1 MLFQKLFLLTKA
13 RTSERSHKEH
23 CVSSVRAYSEKTLV
37 FLSTIF
43 VRHLITYNRN
53 KGLILSTSLFVIY
66 HRSYLIA
73 SSTYLHPLIL
83 TLNPLHVTEMPF
95 YILLKLGHCQTIL
108 DSNHEVKYVWQDLE
122 LWNNLI
128 HFSFPLKQFLLSAW
142 NVFSH
147 VYLSIKQTLK
157 LERKVAD
164 GFSTLGIQK
173 YGSLVS
179 NPAEI
184 TTQYTFITAKSVSV

>member
-1 MLFQKLFLLTKA
+1 MTYLELSYSPNINTKSA
-13 RTSERSHKEH
+13 TLK
-23 CVSSVRAYSEKTLV
+23 LV
-37 FLSTIF
+37 FLSMIF
-43 VRHLITYNRN
+43 VSHLTTYNRN
-53 KGLILSTSLFVIY
+53 KVLILSTFHFVIY
-66 HRSYLIA
+66 HHSYFIP
-73 SSTYLHPLIL
+73 SSAYLHHLIL
-83 TLNPLHVTEMPF
+83 TLNPFRVTEMPF
-95 YILLKLGHCQTIL
+95 CILLKLGHCQIIL

-128 HFSFPLKQFLLSAW
+128 HFPFPLKKFLLLAW

-147 VYLSIKQTLK
+147 ICMSIKQTSK

-164 GFSTLGIQK
+164 GFGTLGIQK
-173 YGSLVS
+173 YVSLVS